1 MVKLTVKMAQMK
13 ILVKLKNFRIFFN
26 KLLIEF
32 KNIKLNFKI
41 YSLVKTSISDVK
53 NLYEPAKNDLI
64 SFDSYVYSG

>member
-1 MVKLTVKMAQMK
+1 MAQMK
-13 ILVKLKNFRIFFN
+13 ILVKLKI
-26 KLLIEF
+26 
-32 KNIKLNFKI
+32 KNIKFNLIKI

>member
-1 MVKLTVKMAQMK
+1 MAQMK
-13 ILVKLKNFRIFFN
+13 ILVKLKILEFLFKI

-64 SFDSYVYSG
+64 SFDSYVYSGWIYE

>member
-1 MVKLTVKMAQMK
+1 MVKLIVKMAQMK
-13 ILVKLKNFRIFFN
+13 ILVKLKI
-26 KLLIEF
+26 
-32 KNIKLNFKI
+32 KNIKFNLIKI

>member
-1 MVKLTVKMAQMK
+1 MAQMK
-13 ILVKLKNFRIFFN
+13 ILVKLKILEFLFKI